1 MRLHELLL
9 PLDAAS
15 DADLR
20 EEQERWRGGK
30 KKTAIFRGCT
40 M

>member
-20 EEQERWRGGK
+20 EEKERWRGEK
-30 KKTAIFRGCT
+30 IAIFRGCT
-40 M
+40 I